1 MASRRSKTRALTV
14 ASMTLPR
21 TPESN
26 GAAADAAAGG
36 ALDGGV
42 GVGVGVVVVGGDG
55 DGDGWAL
62 MVTAG
67 LLAAA
72 SWLGWPPPPGSAAST
87 SFATPG
93 SDVFGRRAQQEALRA
108 IDGSQSLEAAAH
120 VREHPLARRLIST
133 RRPHKRPADARRSID
148 EMTSLPTSTSSA
160 AHRRPRQKPRTMP
173 LDTSL
178 KLTVPS
184 TKPRAGIVLE
194 RVASSATPAAPP
206 PAEPMRVR
214 KAAPCTAASGDGSL
228 R

>member
-1 MASRRSKTRALTV
+1 
-14 ASMTLPR
+14 MTLPR
-21 TPESN
+21 TPERN

-42 GVGVGVVVVGGDG
+42 GVGVGVVVVVGDGDG

-120 VREHPLARRLIST
+120 VREHPLARRSIST

-160 AHRRPRQKPRTMP
+160 ARRRPRQKPRTMP

-178 KLTVPS
+178 KFTVPS
-184 TKPRAGIVLE
+184 TKPRAGTALV
-194 RVASSATPAAPP
+194 RAASSAKTRSAAACGADESPQGG
-206 PAEPMRVR
+206 
-214 KAAPCTAASGDGSL
+214 TLHGSE

>member
-1 MASRRSKTRALTV
+1 
-14 ASMTLPR
+14 MTLPR
-21 TPESN
+21 TPESD

-42 GVGVGVVVVGGDG
+42 GVGVVVGGGDG
-55 DGDGWAL
+55 GGDGWAL

-108 IDGSQSLEAAAH
+108 IRSRPLRTSASI
-120 VREHPLARRLIST
+120 REHPLARRSIST

-160 AHRRPRQKPRTMP
+160 ARRRPRQKPRTMP

-178 KLTVPS
+178 KFTVPS
-184 TKPRAGIVLE
+184 TKPRAGTALV
-194 RVASSATPAAPP
+194 RAASSAKTRSAAACGADESPQGG
-206 PAEPMRVR
+206 
-214 KAAPCTAASGDGSL
+214 TLHGSE